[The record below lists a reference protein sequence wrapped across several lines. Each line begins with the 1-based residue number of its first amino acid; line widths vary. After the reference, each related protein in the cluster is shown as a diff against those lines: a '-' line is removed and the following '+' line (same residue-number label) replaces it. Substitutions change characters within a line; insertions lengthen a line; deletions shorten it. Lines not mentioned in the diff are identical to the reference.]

1 MQQSLPETTIFK
13 VLYPELESHPQHSVH
28 KKQATGMS
36 GMISV
41 YLNGDRKMSEDFVSH
56 LKSCRVPGGVESL
69 IQIPSLMAFVSVEKE
84 TRDKLGITD
93 NLLHISVGCEDQK
106 DLIADMDQAL
116 KKKGS
121 RLNGS
126 FKGQTE

>member
-1 MQQSLPETTIFK
+1 
-13 VLYPELESHPQHSVH
+13 
-28 KKQATGMS
+28 MS
-36 GMISV
+36 GMVSV

-56 LKSCRVPGGVESL
+56 LKLFSLAESLGGVESL

-93 NLLHISVGCEDQK
+93 NLLRISVGCEDQK

-116 KKKGS
+116 KKAYSAKGKRDRK
-121 RLNGS
+121 RLLKQERRTN
-126 FKGQTE
+126 KQ